1 VDSAFYPH
9 WIAVDRGSDR
19 IVINSSEQ
27 GEPRVLLAH
36 VDRRTGKLSVD
47 PKFREAGSVKP
58 GISLDHEEWRRAG
71 AAPTAHAAVFGGV
84 R

>member
-1 VDSAFYPH
+1 
-9 WIAVDRGSDR
+9 
-19 IVINSSEQ
+19 
-27 GEPRVLLAH
+27 VLLAH